1 MVPAPRQLGIPAR
14 QWGVRSVFVR
24 IRVFSKKLLTRS
36 GALSG
41 GDWGALGAADW
52 MPIIADLEDVSGALP
67 GEVAAARR
75 STISGRT
82 AGAVGIREWGCV
94 DIRSSVH

>member
-1 MVPAPRQLGIPAR
+1 MRV
-14 QWGVRSVFVR
+14 
-24 IRVFSKKLLTRS
+24 RVFSKKLLTCGR
-36 GALSG
+36 ALSG

-67 GEVAAARR
+67 GEVAAARPFGR
-75 STISGRT
+75 LRAGASTFSGRT